1 MLSNALIL
9 AGGYAG
15 FRALI
20 QGSKLPSY
28 YNDSFEEICKSSGYT
43 TESYTVTTDDGYN
56 LKLFR
61 IKHKSNES
69 RGEPVLLVHGLTQSA
84 LSFIINKSAL
94 APAFRLAS
102 SGHDVWLLNCRG
114 SRYSLSHK
122 YLSPESRSFWY
133 WTAYDISTKDLPSS
147 INFILSSTQRPSLNY
162 IGYSQGGHVLLN
174 LLSFDPSFN
183 SKIKLGSLLAP
194 VTGTILG
201 EAPYFSRLISERQI
215 EMFDFKKKY
224 SSGQHVPGGSFHAKL
239 AFEFPKVIKYLY
251 TDRFN
256 PEYTGDSFEHFPY
269 YLTQL
274 AGGTSVMNLRY
285 YKQLKELNMPKP
297 IAYDYGDRCGN
308 FNKYQSEGPPYADY
322 GKITAKLAL
331 FYGRFDKIV
340 SPNDGRIFL
349 EQVGKDVVIYKDFDR
364 KIDHGGFILSK
375 DLGHFDQIS
384 AMINSR

>member
-20 QGSKLPSY
+20 QGTKLPSY
-28 YNDSFEEICKSSGYT
+28 YNDSFEDICRNSGYT
-43 TESYTVTTDDGYN
+43 AESYTVTTDDGYN

-61 IKHKSNES
+61 IKHKSNET

-84 LSFIINKSAL
+84 VCFIINKSAL

-114 SRYSLSHK
+114 SRYSLSNK
-122 YLSPESRSFWY
+122 YYSPDTKNFWY
-133 WTAYDISTKDLPSS
+133 WTAYDISIRDLPSS
-147 INFILSSTQRPSLNY
+147 INFILSSTQKPSLNY

-183 SKIKLGSLLAP
+183 SKIKLASLLAP

-201 EAPYFSRLISERQI
+201 EAPYFSRLISERQLQI
-215 EMFDFKKKY
+215 FDLKKQY
-224 SSGQHVPGGSFHAKL
+224 SSGQHVPGGTFHAKL
-239 AFEFPKVIKYLY
+239 AFEFPKLIKYLY
-251 TDRFN
+251 ADRFN
-256 PEYTGDSFEHFPY
+256 PEYTNDSFEHFPY

-274 AGGTSVMNLRY
+274 AGGTSVLNLKY
-285 YKQLKELNMPKP
+285 YKQLKELNMACPL
-297 IAYDYGDRCGN
+297 AYDFRDRGQN
-308 FNKYQSEGPPYADY
+308 FNEYRYETPPVADY
-322 GKITAKLAL
+322 RLITAKLAL

-340 SPNDGRIFL
+340 SPNDGKIFMQQL
-349 EQVGKDVVIYKDFDR
+349 GKDVVVYKDFDR

-384 AMINSR
+384 AMIKSR